1 MTICT
6 SAGTVIPRPRHMGA
20 AFLAAVLLG
29 LAFASPA
36 RAQSLERLCDNSF
49 EDCRTP
55 IIQMIQRENVG
66 LDVSFWFMTDTR
78 YSTEIIRRWQAGVP
92 VRILLD
98 LRADTNYPANANVR
112 QSFINAGIPIRR
124 KTTTGINHWKMI
136 LYAGQSSVHF
146 TAANFANG
154 SYSPVTPYTGYVDE
168 AIYFTNDPDVVHT
181 FMKKYDDHWTDTT
194 HYANLANVPSVLTR
208 NYPTYPM
215 DPELN
220 FTPEQDY
227 MDRLIAAMRQETQQ
241 IDVVMFRI
249 TSGKVPDEMIR
260 RAQLGVPIRLITDQ
274 RQYRNP
280 TYFWHSYNIDRM
292 FVAGIPIK
300 WKEDTTDQD
309 VHQKSV
315 VLHGQDMAIFG
326 SSNWTTSSSDTQR
339 EHNYFTRKPWFVDW
353 FAAQF
358 LRKWNNQ
365 KIDGTPI
372 TPTMFLNYTPGWP
385 ETPVNI
391 SPANEALGLGT
402 SVALRWEGGWWAH
415 KYDIYFGTTNP
426 PPLVATDYMPGSA
439 TAGTIGNKESF
450 NPCTPP
456 SPFVSACPSGLAAG
470 TTYYWR
476 VRGKTMLGNTRAISG
491 PIWSFTTSGGV
502 PPPLAPTNLQATP
515 VSTTRIDLSWTDV
528 ADEAGYKVERKLASA
543 SSTAWAQ
550 IGTTGADVST
560 YQDTSGLTAG
570 TSYNYRVR
578 AWTTGGN
585 SAYSNT
591 VTATTLA
598 ASPESGRILAD
609 AYVRGGQYAGTNY
622 GRATEL
628 ITKFSGTAQ
637 YLRESIMKLDISSV
651 QPGNA
656 VRLRVFGRLSDT
668 RAPSVTSTIYLAS
681 STSWTETGVTWNTKP
696 LAQTAWTTVTVSG
709 TTAAWYEVDL
719 TTQVQERR
727 SAGQTM
733 IAIALKNTVD
743 TLPYVTFSSR
753 ETSNAPQ
760 LVVGTSSAAVAAP
773 TADTYVRSGQYASA
787 NYGAA
792 TELIA
797 KFSSD
802 PQYMREAYLKFD
814 ISDIQPDDD
823 VRLRLFGRLSDTRA
837 SSVTTSIYPLTDST
851 WAETSVTWNTQ
862 PPAAST
868 AWGSVTVSGTA
879 SRWYE
884 VDLTEE
890 IQAIRA
896 AGATVLAAALQN
908 TVDSLPYVSFSS
920 RESAN
925 PPQLVI
931 AQ

>member
-6 SAGTVIPRPRHMGA
+6 STGNVIPRPRNMGISRLRDMGRSVFA
-20 AFLAAVLLG
+20 GVLLA
-29 LAFASPA
+29 LILASPA
-36 RAQSLERLCDNSF
+36 GAQSLERLCDNSY

-55 IIQMIQRENVG
+55 IINMIRAENVG

-78 YSTEIIRRWQAGVP
+78 YSSEIIRRWQAGVP

-98 LRADTNYPANANVR
+98 LRADTNYPANASVR
-112 QSFINAGIPIRR
+112 QSFVNAGIPIRH

-136 LYAGQSSVHF
+136 LYAGQGGQGAVHF

-194 HYANLANVPSVLTR
+194 HYANLANVPSVLSR

-227 MDRLIAAMRQETQQ
+227 MDRLIAAMRLETQQ

-249 TSGKVPDEMIR
+249 TSGKVPDELIR
-260 RAQLGVPIRLITDQ
+260 RVQAGVPIRLITDQ
-274 RQYRNP
+274 AQYRNK

-292 FVAGIPIK
+292 SVAGIPIK

-339 EHNYFTRKPWFVDW
+339 EHNYFTRKAWFVDW

-372 TPTMFLNYTPGWP
+372 TPTMFVNYTPGWP

-391 SPANEALGLGT
+391 SPANAALGLGT

-439 TAGTIGNKESF
+439 TAGTISNKESF

-456 SPFVSACPSGLAAG
+456 SPFVSACPSGLAPG

-502 PPPLAPTNLQATP
+502 PPPPAPTNLEATP
-515 VSTTRIDLSWTDV
+515 VTTTRIDLSWTDV
-528 ADEAGYKVERKLASA
+528 AGEAGYKIERKLASA
-543 SSTAWAQ
+543 ASTAWAQ

-560 YQDTSGLTAG
+560 YQDTSGLTAA
-570 TSYNYRVR
+570 TSYSYRVR

-585 SAYSNT
+585 SGYSNT
-591 VTATTLA
+591 DTATTLA
-598 ASPESGRILAD
+598 ASAESARILAD
-609 AYVRGGQYAGTNY
+609 AYVRAGQYAGTNY

-628 ITKFSGTAQ
+628 ITKFSGDAQ
-637 YLRESIMKLDISSV
+637 YR
-651 QPGNA
+651 
-656 VRLRVFGRLSDT
+656 
-668 RAPSVTSTIYLAS
+668 
-681 STSWTETGVTWNTKP
+681 
-696 LAQTAWTTVTVSG
+696 
-709 TTAAWYEVDL
+709 
-719 TTQVQERR
+719 
-727 SAGQTM
+727 
-733 IAIALKNTVD
+733 
-743 TLPYVTFSSR
+743 
-753 ETSNAPQ
+753 
-760 LVVGTSSAAVAAP
+760 
-773 TADTYVRSGQYASA
+773 
-787 NYGAA
+787 
-792 TELIA
+792 
-797 KFSSD
+797 
-802 PQYMREAYLKFD
+802 REAYMMLN
-814 ISDIQPDDD
+814 IGTQRGNS

-837 SSVTTSIYPLTDST
+837 SSVTTTIYLAPSNSWT
-851 WAETSVTWNTQ
+851 ETGLTWNTAITAN
-862 PPAAST
+862 PPLTGGAVWET
-868 AWGSVTVSGTA
+868 VVVSGTTA
-879 SRWYE
+879 TWYE
-884 VDLTEE
+884 IDLTN
-890 IQAIRA
+890 QVA
-896 AGATVLAAALQN
+896 AVPAGQTTITIALRN